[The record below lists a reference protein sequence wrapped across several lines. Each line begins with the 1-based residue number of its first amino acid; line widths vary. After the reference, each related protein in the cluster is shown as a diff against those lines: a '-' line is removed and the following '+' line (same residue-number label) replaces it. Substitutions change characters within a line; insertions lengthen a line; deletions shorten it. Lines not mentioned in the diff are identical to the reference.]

1 MKKNDLLKKI
11 KKIVKQLHPEASI
24 ILYGSRARGNAPK
37 DSDWDFLILIDKDL
51 PEKEKLKIRYA
62 LFEIEWE
69 TDEVIC
75 SIIHSKNEWNNPIMQ
90 ATPFYRNIIED
101 GISI

>member
-1 MKKNDLLKKI
+1 MKKNSLLEKI
-11 KKIVKQLHPEASI
+11 KKTVKQLYPEASI
-24 ILYGSRARGNAPK
+24 ILYGSRARGDAQK
-37 DSDWDFLILIDKDL
+37 DSDWDFLILIDKDI

-69 TDEVIC
+69 MDEVIS
-75 SIIHSKNEWNNPIMQ
+75 SIIHSRNEWNNPIMQ
-90 ATPFYRNIIED
+90 ATPFYRNIVEE

>member
-1 MKKNDLLKKI
+1 MKKNVLLLKI
-11 KKIVKQLHPEASI
+11 KKAVKQLYPEASI
-24 ILYGSRARGNAPK
+24 ILYGSQARGDAQK

-51 PEKEKLKIRYA
+51 PEKERLKIRYA

-69 TDEVIC
+69 TDKVIS
-75 SIIHSKNEWNNPIMQ
+75 SIIHSKNEWENPIMQ
-90 ATPFYRNIIED
+90 ASPFYRNIAKE